1 MMVPV
6 KILPISF
13 QKISGRLKGNFR
25 LPSLNIAGRNASTS
39 LFQEHVP
46 GASSAKSANRNQKN
60 MDLLPA
66 DERKLADLLYIP
78 ARKALRLN
86 NL

>member
-1 MMVPV
+1 MVVPV

-13 QKISGRLKGNFR
+13 QKISGRPKGNFR
-25 LPSLNIAGRNASTS
+25 LPSLSIAGRNAGTIV
-39 LFQEHVP
+39 FQDHVP
-46 GASSAKSANRNQKN
+46 GASSAKSANRDQKN
-60 MDLLPA
+60 RDLLPA

-78 ARKALRLN
+78 ARKVLRLN